1 MPPLEGI
8 PRSAA
13 LLIILDGWG
22 VNPSK
27 LNNGI
32 ELAKTPRL
40 DEYFSTNPH
49 TVIQASGMA
58 CGLPDGQ
65 MGNSE
70 VGHMTMGCGEI
81 VRQDL
86 VKINEAIADGS
97 FKKNENLLDA
107 INQAADKKKPLHLI
121 GLVSDGGVHS
131 HVNHLLALIKLCH
144 SNAVIPILHMI
155 TDGRDT
161 PPRSAEKFLSPVES
175 ALSAVGGHIAT
186 VSGRYYA
193 MDRDNRWERIVF
205 AWNVMVLGE
214 GKQADSASESIQ
226 TAYERGE
233 DDEFILPTLIKDGK
247 TIQNDDPVI
256 FFNFRKDRPRQLT
269 VSLFKEDFD
278 EFDRKAFCS
287 AKVTTFTE
295 YDQWFQLPYAFE
307 RDKPKTTL
315 AEIISNAGL
324 KQFHCAETEKYAHV
338 TFFFNG
344 GIGDAFPGEERC
356 LLPSPKVPTYDLK
369 PEMSAHEVTDKVIE
383 ALAAEEYAYI
393 VVNYANGDMVGHTA
407 VREAIIEAIETVDYE
422 VGRLMD
428 AAREKGY
435 SILLTSDHGN
445 CDEIVDPLT
454 DEPHT
459 RHTTYPVPCLIVDD
473 VPWILS
479 TKGELKNI
487 TPTLLHLMGLPKPSK
502 MKAKS
507 LLLGPVKR

>member
-22 VNPSK
+22 VNPCK

-32 ELAKTPRL
+32 ELANTPRL
-40 DEYFSTNPH
+40 DEYYSTNPH
-49 TVIQASGMA
+49 TVIQASGAA

-86 VKINEAIADGS
+86 VKINEAIEDGS
-97 FKKNENLLDA
+97 FKNNEVLLA
-107 INQAADKKKPLHLI
+107 ALQQAENSTKQMHLI

-131 HVNHLLALIKLCH
+131 HINHLLALIKLCH
-144 SNAVIPILHMI
+144 SHGVTPVVHMI

-161 PPRSAEKFLSPVES
+161 PPRSAEKFIPSLEA
-175 ALSAVGGHIAT
+175 ALSAAGGHIAT

-193 MDRDNRWERIVF
+193 MDRDNRWERIQF
-205 AWNVMVLGE
+205 AWNAMVKGE
-214 GKQADSASESIQ
+214 GKHADSAIDAIQ
-226 TAYERGE
+226 QAYQRGE
-233 DDEFILPTLIKDGK
+233 DDEFILPTIIHHAQAID
-247 TIQNDDPVI
+247 NDDNLI
-256 FFNFRKDRPRQLT
+256 FFNFRKDRPRELAT
-269 VSLFKEDFD
+269 ALFNDDFN
-278 EFDRKAFCS
+278 EFDRGTFHS
-287 AKVTTFTE
+287 AKITCFTE
-295 YDQWFQLPYAFE
+295 YDQWFKLPYIFE
-307 RDKPKTTL
+307 HDKPKNTL
-315 AEIISNAGL
+315 AEIVSNAGL

-356 LLPSPKVPTYDLK
+356 LVPSPKVATYDLQ
-369 PEMSAHEVTDKVIE
+369 PAMSAPGVTDKVIE
-383 ALAAEEYAYI
+383 ALSSEDYALI

-407 VREAIIEAIETVDYE
+407 VREAVIEAVEVLDHE

-428 AAREKGY
+428 FAREKGY

-454 DEPHT
+454 GEPHT
-459 RHTTYPVPCLIVDD
+459 RHTTFPVPCLIVDD
-473 VPWILS
+473 IPWVLS
-479 TKGELKNI
+479 TKGELKHI
-487 TPTLLHLMGLPKPSK
+487 TPTILHLMGLPKPSK

-507 LLLGPVKR
+507 LLLGPAKL